1 MWGNGTHLISVVIKF
16 KGYIIMSEYQGCD
29 DFTPLRRS
37 YKKQWFKEK
46 LFVDIY
52 GREPNLSD
60 IPMTYMTRSEV
71 FKKRHFS
78 RKQINKLWKQEHK

>member
-1 MWGNGTHLISVVIKF
+1 MNESKKYFNEIRKL
-16 KGYIIMSEYQGCD
+16 
-29 DFTPLRRS
+29 
-37 YKKQWFKEK
+37 KKQVSDLENRCGEMELILYRLLWFKEK